1 MYSGDV
7 FWNSVEA
14 IYGPIPDLVKMV
26 MSINGFD
33 SLLTLKGL
41 HWEDKK
47 QFFRELEE
55 TVINLMYLDEDNSNR
70 KDFEEELLKSNQSL
84 SHFKLKLGHKNLVLN
99 LCHLLTDVNLD
110 EFLQRTNITF
120 DNLKE
125 MKQKSSKVAVVKQE
139 QEYSKKEEEIVQEYE
154 QEIDDDNEEEYTEV
168 EEVFV
173 EEMYEEV
180 EYVDD
185 GAITIG
191 TSDENF
197 QGETET
203 ESENICYEYETE
215 YFPPQKKI
223 KKEKV
228 SISYELDE
236 NTEYVGAEFSGK
248 LEFKDEFSVLPKKN
262 RRRQRIHKKY
272 TEDDEGMLSR
282 WHDLIEQSL
291 EVVLPKDIYDQHDFK
306 SIVIIKLTDTT
317 WEVDCP
323 LCIMK
328 LRLTI
333 IKEGKYTNYKRSNFE
348 RHLRNIHLR
357 CIKYDSRTYD
367 LEEPPAIH
375 YNSRNII

>member
-1 MYSGDV
+1 MFSGDI

-26 MSINGFD
+26 MSTNGFD

-55 TVINLMYLDEDNSNR
+55 TVTNLIYLDDDNITR
-70 KDFEEELLKSNQSL
+70 KSFEEELLKTNENL
-84 SHFKLKLGHKNLVLN
+84 SQFKLKLGHKNLVLN
-99 LCHLLTDVNLD
+99 LCHLLTDVTLD
-110 EFLQRTNITF
+110 EFLQRTNTTF
-120 DNLKE
+120 DSLKDVKRQSLGE
-125 MKQKSSKVAVVKQE
+125 TVKQVQVHSKE
-139 QEYSKKEEEIVQEYE
+139 EDIDQEYDEETY
-154 QEIDDDNEEEYTEV
+154 DNDHVEEYTEV

-173 EEMYEEV
+173 EEMYENV

-185 GAITIG
+185 GAITIA
-191 TSDENF
+191 TSDDNF
-197 QGETET
+197 QAETEN
-203 ESENICYEYETE
+203 ENICYEFETE
-215 YFPPQKKI
+215 YVPPQKKI
-223 KKEKV
+223 KREKK
-228 SISYELDE
+228 SINYEIDDG
-236 NTEYVGAEFSGK
+236 TEYAANFSEK
-248 LEFKDEFSVLPKKN
+248 LESKDEFGETPKKN

-272 TEDDEGMLSR
+272 TEDDEGMLMR

-291 EVVLPKDIYDQHDFK
+291 EVVLPKEMFEQHDFK
-306 SIVIIKLTDTT
+306 SIVIIKLTDST

-357 CIKYDSRTYD
+357 CIKYDSRGYD
-367 LEEPPAIH
+367 LEETPTILF
-375 YNSRNII
+375 NSRNII